1 MGTLSNF
8 SGSAFGDAGIKDH
21 RLSGCKLQ
29 KCVLFQSEGQKS
41 EIKVSLGPLPLEA
54 LERILPHLLQLLVSV
69 SIPGAPLLPS
79 LSSPLLSLRRTL
91 ASGLRGQPHN
101 PGCSHFQILSLI
113 TSAEMLFQG

>member
-1 MGTLSNF
+1 MAANCRNVF
-8 SGSAFGDAGIKDH
+8 SSSLKA
-21 RLSGCKLQ
+21 RSL
-29 KCVLFQSEGQKS
+29 KS
-41 EIKVSLGPLPLEA
+41 RCLWGPLPLEA

-69 SIPGAPLLPS
+69 SIPWAPLLPS